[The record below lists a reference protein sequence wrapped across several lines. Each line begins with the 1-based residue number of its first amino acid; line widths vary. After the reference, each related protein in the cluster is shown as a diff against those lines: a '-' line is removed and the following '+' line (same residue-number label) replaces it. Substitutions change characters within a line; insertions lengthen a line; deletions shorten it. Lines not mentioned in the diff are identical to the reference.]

1 MRNITQILLPI
12 VIILIASGCATR
24 RQVQELRLQV
34 DTMRAENARI
44 DSLLN
49 DNLKQ
54 SRKVNADFGTYITR
68 LEDRM
73 TMIEARLQDAIS
85 LMNQATSAIQT
96 GNIRHGGE
104 RPQNPDSTTAD
115 TSSRSGDIDCQKV
128 YNTAYYD
135 VVKENYDMAINGF
148 KNYLKICPNTALAD
162 NAQFWIGQCYYL
174 QKKYENA
181 ETAFEELIR
190 AYPSSER
197 LAAAKLKLGKTLF
210 ELRQKTKAR
219 PHFED
224 VIRDYPGTDEA
235 KEAADMLQ
243 RYR

>member
-1 MRNITQILLPI
+1 MKNTMKILLPI
-12 VIILIASGCATR
+12 LILLAVSGCATR
-24 RQVQELRLQV
+24 RQVQELNLKV

-44 DSLLN
+44 DSLLS

-85 LMNQATSAIQT
+85 LMNQATGAIEA
-96 GNIRHGGE
+96 GNIRRGGE
-104 RPQNPDSTTAD
+104 RPQNPDTTAAD
-115 TSSRSGDIDCQKV
+115 TTSKAGDIDCQKV

-181 ETAFEELIR
+181 ETAFAELIR
-190 AYPSSER
+190 AYPASER
-197 LAAAKLKLGKTLF
+197 LAAAKLKLGKTLY

-219 PHFED
+219 PHFEEI
-224 VIRDYPGTDEA
+224 IRDYPGTDEA